1 MPAVTLF
8 KLISSLSEN
17 FTVAPPFAVLACLAT
32 KLLPASKVTLLPE
45 PTFASA
51 SEPVSVLPLVSTTK
65 WFAFNASATVFALT
79 NLPSSA
85 VAGAL
90 TVPSAFTKSP
100 VIKFGVNVTFVPSF
114 FTESAVGFADSISC
128 TAVFALSFT
137 DLIASWMVLSPV
149 SPTLL
154 KVNRPEGS
162 DLFGSSLS
170 NSVSPPIACCTVLA
184 TSYNIPALTAVRSP
198 YFTGPPTKLPIW
210 PPLISMP
217 LLLKAGPRLPTV
229 KPSLFNTTCSAVVV
243 SPNVTESAVKSL
255 FNANFTFVG
264 SVASLVAVILLSPST
279 VWSAV
284 AALANFAFASLPR
297 DNL

>member
-45 PTFASA
+45 PTFAFF
-51 SEPVSVLPLVSTTK
+51 SEVLSTVPPLAWVSTTK

-100 VIKFGVNVTFVPSF
+100 AIKFGVNVTVLPTLFAVSAVGFEDTTFCTALSALDFTSANWPPFTASVLPVATLPLATPVIFLLPALMPSF
-114 FTESAVGFADSISC
+114 FTEG
-128 TAVFALSFT
+128 
-137 DLIASWMVLSPV
+137 P
-149 SPTLL
+149 
-154 KVNRPEGS
+154 
-162 DLFGSSLS
+162 
-170 NSVSPPIACCTVLA
+170 LA
-184 TSYNIPALTAVRSP
+184 I
-198 YFTGPPTKLPIW
+198 
-210 PPLISMP
+210 
-217 LLLKAGPRLPTV
+217 V
-229 KPSLFNTTCSAVVV
+229 KPSLFTTAWSPAL
-243 SPNVTESAVKSL
+243 SPNVTESAVKFL

-284 AALANFAFASLPR
+284 AALANFAFASPPR

>member
-100 VIKFGVNVTFVPSF
+100 AIKFGVNVTVSPTLFAV
-114 FTESAVGFADSISC
+114 SAVGFADTTFC
-128 TAVFALSFT
+128 TALSALDFT
-137 DLIASWMVLSPV
+137 SANWPPFTASLLPAAILPSATPEITLSP
-149 SPTLL
+149 
-154 KVNRPEGS
+154 
-162 DLFGSSLS
+162 
-170 NSVSPPIACCTVLA
+170 
-184 TSYNIPALTAVRSP
+184 ALMPSF
-198 YFTGPPTKLPIW
+198 FTEGPPA
-210 PPLISMP
+210 M
-217 LLLKAGPRLPTV
+217 V
-229 KPSLFNTTCSAVVV
+229 KPSLLTTVWSPAVFPKVK
-243 SPNVTESAVKSL
+243 ESAVKSL